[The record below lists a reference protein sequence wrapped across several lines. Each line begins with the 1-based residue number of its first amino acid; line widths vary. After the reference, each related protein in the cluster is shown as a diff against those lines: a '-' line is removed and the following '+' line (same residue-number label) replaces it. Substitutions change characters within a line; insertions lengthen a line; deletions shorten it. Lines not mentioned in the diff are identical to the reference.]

1 MPGTLTI
8 LEKWTQ
14 KEKLIKQIS
23 QQDHMLVRNTFWKD
37 TCLRKPRVR
46 IVQHTTIIANLL
58 FL

>member
-23 QQDHMLVRNTFWKD
+23 QQDRMLVTLAKCD
-37 TCLRKPRVR
+37 IGGEILKE
-46 IVQHTTIIANLL
+46 
-58 FL
+58 